1 MLLASQRVCPVR
13 PHLSGSRFG
22 PLRSFHTLLPRPAR
36 GTNAF
41 SRKSFPRHSSENTR
55 IGGVHSRPQPV
66 VEEIVT
72 SSLPCLITD
81 SFPLTPLESALARA
95 LGRNPFRINT
105 YKTSQIC
112 IKTKDFNP
120 IRMNTSKTPQPALKT
135 KDFKSTRMNTSATSN
150 RNPFRIRT
158 SKKEEGR
165 GVPTTLNPLVP
176 LQYCAHGARIRP
188 GAETVPLLPV
198 SKRIERHTG

>member
-120 IRMNTSKTPQPALKT
+120 LRMNTSEQLQHVLKT
-135 KDFKSTRMNTSATSN
+135 KDFKSTRMNTSTIPTVKS
-150 RNPFRIRT
+150 FRIRT
-158 SKKEEGR
+158 SEKVREKG
-165 GVPTTLNPLVP
+165 NK
-176 LQYCAHGARIRP
+176 YYW
-188 GAETVPLLPV
+188 
-198 SKRIERHTG
+198 